1 MEVAL
6 YSRVSTNDQNPLI
19 QKEALIKKA
28 TDNKWDYQYFEEK
41 QSTRN
46 TRPIKNQIYLDSL
59 KGKYDIVC
67 VWKVDRWAR
76 SVQELARDI
85 ETLFNHNIK
94 FISITDNID
103 LSSASG
109 RLQFNVICAFAQ
121 FERDIISE
129 RTKEAFYKDKDGVTR
144 LTIDKNIFNIYSHIR
159 DELNVDTPSSKFIS
173 WNNTCSIPTIF
184 RVKRLRWIL

>member
-1 MEVAL
+1 MNVAL
-6 YSRVSTNDQNPLI
+6 YSRVSTQDQNPQM
-19 QKEALIKKA
+19 QKDALLKKA
-28 TDNKWDYQYFEEK
+28 SDNNWDYEYFEEMM
-41 QSTRN
+41 STRN
-46 TRPIKNQIYLDSL
+46 TRPIKNQIYLDAL

-85 ETLFNHNIK
+85 ETLFNHGIK

-129 RTKEAFYKDKDGVTR
+129 RTREAFYKDKDGITR
-144 LTIDKNIFNIYSHIR
+144 SKKSDKPVGKRGKDRAHTKR
-159 DELNVDTPSSKFIS
+159 KKSSYYQG
-173 WNNTCSIPTIF
+173 WL
-184 RVKRLRWIL
+184 KRKGDV